1 MEKQIIPLLQKI
13 LKTSDKNLN
22 YTRKK
27 KKRGFIY
34 TSEYN
39 KPVALAEKKVM

>member
-1 MEKQIIPLLQKI
+1 MIENN
-13 LKTSDKNLN
+13 KNLIS
-22 YTRKK
+22 KK